1 VSPHCSLVMA
11 RYQYTAQDHFAALN
25 AKFSWLVA
33 VPIELV
39 GNNSEVTT
47 LVSASNTVEVVR
59 VSKK

>member
-1 VSPHCSLVMA
+1 MA